1 VVRAGNRPANIAA
14 PERKTSMTFVR
25 SLPILAIMLTAGA
38 AMAADEPPAAADQ
51 AVAERPNL
59 LKNPGF
65 EDVTA
70 RGGPAQWI
78 NKQHAGVRA
87 YDFSVVDDPHRSGE
101 RSMMIRR
108 LQKQVWGK
116 TEQIVR
122 VDPDMAGKTVEF
134 EIWVRSEK
142 VGAKGYMVRI
152 GAFAGSAL
160 LDFVKSERFAGDGDW
175 TRRTLR
181 LKVPEYTSQLV
192 VAMTLEDE
200 GAIWMDDAR
209 LSVVAQP

>member
-1 VVRAGNRPANIAA
+1 MVHAGNRPANIAA
-14 PERKTSMTFVR
+14 PDRTTPMTFKR
-25 SLPILAIMLTAGA
+25 SLLILTMTLAAGA
-38 AMAADEPPAAADQ
+38 TVAAGDQPAASDA
-51 AVAERPNL
+51 AGAKPANL
-59 LKNPGF
+59 IENPGF
-65 EDVTA
+65 ETVTA
-70 RGGPAQWI
+70 RGGPAKWI

-87 YDFSVVDDPHRSGE
+87 YDFSVVDDVHRSGE

-122 VDPDMAGKTVEF
+122 VDPEMAGKTVEF
-134 EIWVRSEK
+134 EIWVRGEK
-142 VGAKGYMVRI
+142 VGSKGYMVRI

-175 TRRTLR
+175 TRRSLR
-181 LKVPEYTSQLV
+181 LKVPEYTNQLV

-200 GAIWMDDAR
+200 GTIWMDDAR